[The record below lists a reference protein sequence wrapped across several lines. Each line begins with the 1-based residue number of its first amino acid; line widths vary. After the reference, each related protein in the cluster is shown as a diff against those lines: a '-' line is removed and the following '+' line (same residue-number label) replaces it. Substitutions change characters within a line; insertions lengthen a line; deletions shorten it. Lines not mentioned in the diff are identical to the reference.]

1 MNPQTLTLYAITDRA
16 WLAGRSLGEVVEQAI
31 LGGATIVQIREKNI
45 SDDEYIKRGEEV
57 LIICQKYNVPLI
69 VNDKVSV
76 AKALGC
82 GVHLGASDGDIKA
95 AREIL
100 GKHAI
105 IGATAK
111 TTEQAKKAEQ
121 AGVDYIG
128 SGAVFGSKTK
138 TDAKPMDLKLF
149 SEICRCV
156 NIPVV
161 AIGGVDESNALKL
174 KNTGLS
180 GICAVSGIFAQ
191 NDIKKAAQAL
201 YKIAQ
206 EVTKK

>member
-1 MNPQTLTLYAITDRA
+1 M
-16 WLAGRSLGEVVEQAI
+16 
-31 LGGATIVQIREKNI
+31 
-45 SDDEYIKRGEEV
+45 
-57 LIICQKYNVPLI
+57 
-69 VNDKVSV
+69 
-76 AKALGC
+76 
-82 GVHLGASDGDIKA
+82 
-95 AREIL
+95 
-100 GKHAI
+100 
-105 IGATAK
+105 
-111 TTEQAKKAEQ
+111 
-121 AGVDYIG
+121 DYIG